1 MSFVLG
7 GEQDYADN
15 VTSMITGDIETFYIL
30 FSIALAI
37 IFILCIL
44 IFILFFL
51 ISFFLFHIVFVCVE
65 TFHHC
70 GYVSLQK
77 SRQHLQ
83 KPIPGIA
90 DLGVIKRG
98 H

>member
-44 IFILFFL
+44 IFILFF
-51 ISFFLFHIVFVCVE
+51 SDFFFSLSYSVCLR
-65 TFHHC
+65 
-70 GYVSLQK
+70 GN
-77 SRQHLQ
+77 
-83 KPIPGIA
+83 IPPLRLRFTPEI
-90 DLGVIKRG
+90 
-98 H
+98 